1 MYHTIV
7 RRKVVGIFQALG
19 RGDYEVALAGLA
31 PRFEHVFA
39 GTHALG
45 GQRHTAAAMR
55 NWFQRLFRLLPH
67 LAFNVKHIA
76 VSGPPWGPP
85 RHGNPSS
92 RLPQDGGRGHRRS
105 GGRSDS
111 GLRQMRNP

>member
-7 RRKVVGIFQALG
+7 RRKLVGIFQALG

-45 GQRHTAAAMR
+45 GQRYTAPAMR
-55 NWFQRLFRLLPH
+55 NWFQRLFRL
-67 LAFNVKHIA
+67 AFNIKHIA
-76 VSGPPWGPP
+76 VDI
-85 RHGNPSS
+85 RAIA
-92 RLPQDGGRGHRRS
+92 RLRMGSITQGGT
-105 GGRSDS
+105 
-111 GLRQMRNP
+111 L

>member
-55 NWFQRLFRLLPH
+55 ALYISP
-67 LAFNVKHIA
+67 V
-76 VSGPPWGPP
+76 G
-85 RHGNPSS
+85 
-92 RLPQDGGRGHRRS
+92 
-105 GGRSDS
+105 
-111 GLRQMRNP
+111 

>member
-45 GQRHTAAAMR
+45 GKRHTAAAMR
-55 NWFQRLFRLLPH
+55 NWFQRLFR
-67 LAFNVKHIA
+67 
-76 VSGPPWGPP
+76 S
-85 RHGNPSS
+85 
-92 RLPQDGGRGHRRS
+92 
-105 GGRSDS
+105 
-111 GLRQMRNP
+111 